1 MPLIWEVGMFKKS
14 VFTILLVVLVA
25 CGVAADAF
33 AAKKKEK
40 APKSFED
47 LPPQAGPKK
56 TIAVMAFENKAG
68 VSAQINLGEGM
79 AEMLTT
85 ALINSG
91 RFIVV
96 ERQAITDVLA
106 EQDFGAS
113 GRTTSQGAPQFGR
126 VLPAQ
131 IMIRGAITQFGLR
144 ESGGGGAL
152 SIKGIDVG
160 LAASQA
166 QVGVDIRIYDATT
179 GQVLDSVRCEGK
191 ASAAGLDFGY
201 SESDW
206 GFGTGAFQNTPLGKA
221 AAKAID
227 KAVIAIITK
236 TENVPW
242 EGRVIKAAGGEVYI
256 NAGAN
261 SGIRAGDTFSV
272 YRPGEELIDPQT
284 GMSLGSE
291 SSMVGTVTITQV
303 HEKFSK
309 ASANSTCPLMAND
322 IVK

>member
-1 MPLIWEVGMFKKS
+1 MFKNKIFVVS
-14 VFTILLVVLVA
+14 LVILVA
-25 CGVAADAF
+25 CGVATDAF

-40 APKSFED
+40 MPKTFED
-47 LPPQAGPKK
+47 LPPSTGPKK
-56 TIAVMAFENKAG
+56 TIAVMAFDNKAG

-131 IMIRGAITQFGLR
+131 IMIRGAVTQFGLR

-152 SIKGIDVG
+152 SIKGVDVG
-160 LAASQA
+160 LATSQA
-166 QVGVDIRIYDATT
+166 KVGVDIRIYDTTT
-179 GQVLDSVRCEGK
+179 GQVLDSVRCEGA
-191 ASAAGLDFGY
+191 ASATGLDFGY

-206 GFGTGAFQNTPLGKA
+206 GFGTSAFQNTPLGKA
-221 AAKAID
+221 TAKAID
-227 KAVIAIITK
+227 KAVIAIVTR
-236 TENVPW
+236 TENLPW
-242 EGRVIKAAGGEVYI
+242 EGRVIKMSGNEVYI
-256 NAGAN
+256 NAGVN
-261 SGIRAGDTFSV
+261 SGIQVGDTFTV

-284 GMSLGSE
+284 GLSLGSE
-291 SSMVGTVTITQV
+291 SARVGTVTVTQV
-303 HEKFSK
+303 QDKFSK
-309 ASANSTCPLMAND
+309 ASTDSACPLKAND

>member
-1 MPLIWEVGMFKKS
+1 MFKNKIF
-14 VFTILLVVLVA
+14 VVLLVILVA
-25 CGVAADAF
+25 CGVTTDTF
-33 AAKKKEK
+33 AAKKKKEK
-40 APKSFED
+40 MPKSFED
-47 LPPQAGPKK
+47 LPPSEGPKK
-56 TIAVMAFENKAG
+56 TIAVMEFENKAG
-68 VSAQINLGEGM
+68 ISAQINLGEGM

-85 ALINSG
+85 ALLDSG

-131 IMIRGAITQFGLR
+131 IMIRGAVTQFGLR

-160 LAASQA
+160 LATSQA
-166 QVGVDIRIYDATT
+166 QVGVDIRIYDTTT

-191 ASAAGLDFGY
+191 VSATGLDFGY

-206 GFGTGAFQNTPLGKA
+206 GFGTGVFQNTPLGKA
-221 AAKAID
+221 TAKAID
-227 KAVIAIITK
+227 KAVIAIITRTK
-236 TENVPW
+236 NVPW
-242 EGRVIKAAGGEVYI
+242 EGRVIKATSNEAYI

-261 SGIRAGDTFSV
+261 SGIEVGDTFSV
-272 YRPGEELIDPQT
+272 YRLEEELIDPQT

-291 SSMVGTVTITQV
+291 S
-303 HEKFSK
+303 ER
-309 ASANSTCPLMAND
+309 
-322 IVK
+322 